1 MHSVGRT
8 TVVNL
13 VLSFLA
19 GIVLSGAFEPVGK
32 WWLAPIGLLIHMYAI
47 EKTNRKVLSAFIFAL
62 SLNAV
67 LLHWT
72 STFVGS
78 IPWIILSFGLSLLY
92 LPLSLVSRWGI
103 AAYPLLFVV
112 LEEVRNRFPF
122 EGFGWARVAY
132 SQADAPYA
140 AIASRGGAIS
150 LSAVT
155 VLIAAF
161 IFFVLNKKV
170 NLILLFPL
178 FALLI
183 PNNITAFSQ
192 TSVLMIQGN
201 VPELGLEFNARAK
214 EVFNNHV
221 KETNRA
227 LAQGKKVDFIV
238 WPENAVDVDPY
249 TNKDVYDELESFDK
263 PLIIGAIIGKGEKLF
278 NTSILWGDETQD
290 IYFKQHLTPFGEYIP
305 LRSIA
310 KKISPLVNQVNDFS
324 PGNGQKIFRIGQ
336 ARIAPVICFE
346 LVDDEILAEAAKSSN
361 LLVVQTNSATFG
373 TSAESAQQ
381 LSMTRVRAIEH
392 SRNVVSVSTTGISAV
407 IDFNGK
413 VLKQTS
419 MGTAEHVFADVGLIE
434 QISPRDRYGD
444 WAGVFT
450 LVWLLVVARRAYAL
464 RR

>member
-19 GIVLSGAFEPVGK
+19 GIVLSGAFEPVAK

-92 LPLSLVSRWGI
+92 SPLSLVSRWGI

-183 PNNITAFSQ
+183 PNNIMAFSQ

-310 KKISPLVNQVNDFS
+310 KKISPLVNQVKDFS
-324 PGNGQKIFRIGQ
+324 PGNEQKIFTIGQ
-336 ARIAPVICFE
+336 AKIGPVICFE

>member
-1 MHSVGRT
+1 
-8 TVVNL
+8 
-13 VLSFLA
+13 
-19 GIVLSGAFEPVGK
+19 
-32 WWLAPIGLLIHMYAI
+32 MYAI
-47 EKTNRKVLSAFIFAL
+47 ERTNRKVLSAFIFAF
-62 SLNAV
+62 SFNAV

-78 IPWIILSFGLSLLY
+78 TPWIILSFGLSLLY
-92 LPLSLVSRWGI
+92 LPLSLVGRWGI
-103 AAYPLLFVV
+103 VAYPLLFVA

-122 EGFGWARVAY
+122 GGFGWARVAY

-150 LSAVT
+150 LSAMT
-155 VLIAAF
+155 VLIAGF

-170 NLILLFPL
+170 NLIFLFPL

-201 VPELGLEFNARAK
+201 VPELGLEFNARAE

-227 LAQGKKVDFIV
+227 LAQDKKVDFIV

-249 TNKDVYDELESFDK
+249 TNKDVYEKLEAFEK
-263 PLIIGAIIGKGEKLF
+263 PLIIGAIVGKGEKIL
-278 NTSILWGDETQD
+278 NTSILWGDKTQE
-290 IYFKQHLTPFGEYIP
+290 IYVKQHLTPYGEYIP

-310 KKISPLVNQVNDFS
+310 KKISPLVSQVKDFS
-324 PGNGQKIFRIGQ
+324 PGNEQKIFTIGQ
-336 ARIAPVICFE
+336 AKIAPVICFE
-346 LVDDEILAEAAKSSN
+346 LIDDEILSEAAKKSN

-373 TSAESAQQ
+373 ESAESAQQ

-413 VLKQTS
+413 VLNQTS
-419 MGTAEHVFADVGLIE
+419 MGTAEHVFADVGLID

-444 WAGVFT
+444 WAGIFT
-450 LVWLLVVARRAYAL
+450 LVWLFVVARRAYSI

>member
-1 MHSVGRT
+1 
-8 TVVNL
+8 
-13 VLSFLA
+13 
-19 GIVLSGAFEPVGK
+19 
-32 WWLAPIGLLIHMYAI
+32 MYAI

-122 EGFGWARVAY
+122 GGFGWARVAY

-183 PNNITAFSQ
+183 PNNIMAFSQ

>member
-19 GIVLSGAFEPVGK
+19 GIVLSGAFEPVAK

>member
-1 MHSVGRT
+1 
-8 TVVNL
+8 
-13 VLSFLA
+13 
-19 GIVLSGAFEPVGK
+19 
-32 WWLAPIGLLIHMYAI
+32 MYAI
-47 EKTNRKVLSAFIFAL
+47 ERTNRKVLSAFIFAL
-62 SLNAV
+62 SFNAV

-78 IPWIILSFGLSLLY
+78 TPWIILSFGLSLLY

-122 EGFGWARVAY
+122 GGFGWARVAY

-150 LSAVT
+150 LSAMT

-170 NLILLFPL
+170 NLIFFIPL
-178 FALLI
+178 IALLI
-183 PNNITAFSQ
+183 PNNITSLSQ

-201 VPELGLEFNARAK
+201 VPKLGLEFNARAK

-221 KETNRA
+221 NETNKA
-227 LAQGKKVDFIV
+227 LIQYKKVDFIV

-249 TNKDVYDELESFDK
+249 TNKDVYEKLEAFEK
-263 PLIIGAIIGKGEKLF
+263 PLIIGAIVGKGEKIL
-278 NTSILWGDETQD
+278 NTSILWGDKTQE
-290 IYFKQHLTPFGEYIP
+290 IYVKQHLTPYGEYIP

-310 KKISPLVNQVNDFS
+310 KKISPLVNQVKDFS
-324 PGNGQKIFRIGQ
+324 PGNEQKIFTIGQ
-336 ARIAPVICFE
+336 AKIAPVICFE
-346 LVDDEILAEAAKSSN
+346 LVDDEILSEAAKKSN

-373 TSAESAQQ
+373 KSAESAQQ

-413 VLKQTS
+413 VLNQTS

-444 WAGVFT
+444 WAGIFT
-450 LVWLLVVARRAYAL
+450 LVWLFVVARRAYSI

>member
-1 MHSVGRT
+1 
-8 TVVNL
+8 
-13 VLSFLA
+13 
-19 GIVLSGAFEPVGK
+19 
-32 WWLAPIGLLIHMYAI
+32 MYAI

-183 PNNITAFSQ
+183 PNNIMAFSQ